1 MIRLHA
7 EEREPLTGPRLIKE
21 YLIRYPAYTIM
32 PDPACWVVCEGR
44 RVPRHE
50 RDTWA
55 ASRRYGNLN
64 TKPVFAGEETMKKGT
79 VDPEVL
85 EEIIRR
91 IVACANPEKIVLFGS
106 GARGEMG
113 PASDIDLLVIKS
125 GEFDAGSLTE
135 EIYMNLIGIGQ
146 AVDIIV
152 ISSLDVERFRNSPY
166 FIVYPALQQ
175 GREVYHA
182 GEVST

>member
-1 MIRLHA
+1 MN
-7 EEREPLTGPRLIKE
+7 E
-21 YLIRYPAYTIM
+21 
-32 PDPACWVVCEGR
+32 
-44 RVPRHE
+44 
-50 RDTWA
+50 
-55 ASRRYGNLN
+55 
-64 TKPVFAGEETMKKGT
+64 GT

-91 IVACANPEKIVLFGS
+91 IVACSNPEEIILFGS

-135 EIYMNLIGIGQ
+135 EIYMSLIGIGQ

-152 ISSLDVERFRNSPY
+152 ISSRDMERFRNSPY

-175 GREVYHA
+175 GHEVYHA